1 MTPCHTPTPL
11 RMATICSGIGA
22 PEVASIGLPFEH
34 VFMAEIEPFP
44 SAVLAHHWPHVPNLG
59 DMTKVDGAEY
69 NGDVDILVGGTP
81 CQAFSV
87 AGKRESLS
95 DERGNLTLKFVELCD
110 AINPAFVLWEN
121 VPGVLSTADNAFG
134 CFLGALS
141 GNDGELFPAG
151 DGWSNAGCVIGP
163 RRKLAWRILDAQY
176 FGLAQRRRR
185 VFVVACPRDGADPCE
200 VLFEREGV
208 QRHSAPSREKGEG
221 FAGVAGTLFANRGGL
236 DRPAGNAN
244 ELDFCVP
251 VTGSH
256 WEGGAHPSLN
266 QSNNT
271 GGIGMSNQEL
281 SSQKGAGL
289 VPAVMAHGQ
298 GNAEIVSDGDP
309 SLTCNHEA
317 PIAFHPTQDPIH
329 SADGSCHALGCGSGG
344 GQATHAVAFA
354 QNQLGEVRTGAIAN
368 TLNTNFN
375 ASGRNTPC
383 VCFGGDVARTLQA
396 RHDSSP
402 CADRGMDVVAF
413 HQNQRAE
420 VTLNDTAGSL
430 KVGGGKPGQG
440 YPAVMCSNNMGD
452 FYASTQEANARTI
465 LRLLREEIGEEAFT
479 EWGLGILV
487 SFYPQE
493 ILRSAVHGKG
503 IRCPSIEEFGLV
515 NYALSREEDRST
527 RAVQYLRSIKRE
539 GCPPFGWRPHEQRSK
554 ELATY
559 LSELSR
565 PGTSGTQILR
575 DMWAASQGT
584 GLLRETLSAIQEM
597 GRPDCGERQPAYA
610 MQVRRLVCE
619 ECEFLQ
625 GFPRNYTRIP
635 WRKGKLDAFIS
646 GKDCPDGPRYKA
658 LGNSMAVPV
667 IRWILRRIADAE

>member
-1 MTPCHTPTPL
+1 MTAMTHCHTPTPL

-22 PEVASIGLPFEH
+22 PEVASIGLPYEH
-34 VFMAEIEPFP
+34 VFMAEIEAFP
-44 SAVLAHHWPHVPNLG
+44 SAVLAHHWPHVPKLG
-59 DMTKVDGAEY
+59 DMTKIDGESY
-69 NGDVDILVGGTP
+69 RGKVDILVGGTP

-87 AGKRESLS
+87 AGKRESLN

-151 DGWSNAGCVIGP
+151 GGWSNAGCVIGP
-163 RRKLAWRILDAQY
+163 KRKLAWRILDAQY

-185 VFVVACPRDGADPCE
+185 VFVVACPRNGADPCE
-200 VLFEREGV
+200 ILFEREGV
-208 QRHSAPSREKGEG
+208 QRHSAPSRKAGEG
-221 FAGVAGTLFANRGGL
+221 ASCDARG
-236 DRPAGNAN
+236 
-244 ELDFCVP
+244 
-251 VTGSH
+251 GSH
-256 WEGGAHPSLN
+256 WSGGAHPSLN

-298 GNAEIVSDGDP
+298 GNAEIVSDGSP

-402 CADRGMDVVAF
+402 CADRGMDVVAI

-440 YPAVMCSNNMGD
+440 YPAVMCPNNTGD
-452 FYASTQEANARTI
+452 FYASSQEINARTI

-515 NYALSREEDRST
+515 NYALSREEGRST

-539 GCPPFGWRPHEQRSK
+539 GCAPFGWRPHEQRTR
-554 ELATY
+554 ELAAY
-559 LSELSR
+559 LSELSQ
-565 PGTSGTQILR
+565 PGASGAKILR
-575 DMWAASQGT
+575 DMWSAAQGP

-597 GRPDCGERQPAYA
+597 GRPDRSERQPAHA

-635 WRKGKLDAFIS
+635 WRNKSAE
-646 GKDCPDGPRYKA
+646 DCPDGPRYKA